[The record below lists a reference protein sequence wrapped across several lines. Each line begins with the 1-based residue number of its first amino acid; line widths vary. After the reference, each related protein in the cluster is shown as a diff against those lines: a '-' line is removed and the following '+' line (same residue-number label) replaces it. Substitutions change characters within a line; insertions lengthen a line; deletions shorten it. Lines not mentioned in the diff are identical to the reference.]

1 MTERQAETLAD
12 ILIGVAA
19 ASAVYYVLKSPDA
32 RRTLWQAARRAF
44 AASGPWLVSEI
55 RQGWAVSGRPRAESS
70 TAPSPVP
77 RTHAV

>member
-19 ASAVYYVLKSPDA
+19 ASAVYYVLKSPEA
-32 RRTLWQAARRAF
+32 RRTLWQAARGAF

-55 RQGWAVSGRPRAESS
+55 RQGWAASGRTRGESS